1 MDNRRNIFQS
11 LLDSY
16 VALRNQTYNTPPST
30 PAGLGSHELQHHIE
44 NIQNEITNFPNICP
58 PTPYY
63 WPTNPNHINYTQ
75 RTFNMELNAARI
87 AALSLPQSSLIP
99 YGSVPHSL
107 QPNFFEYAYHAYFS
121 NLPHYSLG
129 EVMAILNGNNPP
141 ARRNNPKGAVY
152 PKLNINGTQKNI
164 IKSTFSF
171 IFSEIE
177 TLKLKDA
184 LAALNAIVAPTIS
197 EADTDEFIRKN
208 IWNEIQQARDILF
221 ADAPEKLL
229 NLKVRDDDNTEVE
242 KTGVQDYIRELVAEQ
257 KLEVCQR
264 HRAAKQIQLL
274 FKAKLARKEEKKEV
288 SMVAEF
294 KR

>member
-1 MDNRRNIFQS
+1 MNNRRNIFQS

-16 VALRNQTYNTPPST
+16 VALRNESNNTPTST
-30 PAGLGSHELQHHIE
+30 PAGLGSHELQHHVE
-44 NIQNEITNFPNICP
+44 NIQNEITDFPNIYP
-58 PTPYY
+58 TTPYY
-63 WPTNPNHINYTQ
+63 WPTNPNQ
-75 RTFNMELNAARI
+75 TFNMVLNAVRI
-87 AALSLPQSSLIP
+87 AAWSLPQSSLIP

-107 QPNFFEYAYHAYFS
+107 QPNFYEHAYHAHFS

-197 EADTDEFIRKN
+197 EADTDEFIQKN

-242 KTGVQDYIRELVAEQ
+242 KKGVQDYIRELVAEQ

-264 HRAAKQIQLL
+264 HRAAKQIQGL
-274 FKAKLARKEEKKEV
+274 FRAKLARKEEKEDAW
-288 SMVAEF
+288 MVAEF